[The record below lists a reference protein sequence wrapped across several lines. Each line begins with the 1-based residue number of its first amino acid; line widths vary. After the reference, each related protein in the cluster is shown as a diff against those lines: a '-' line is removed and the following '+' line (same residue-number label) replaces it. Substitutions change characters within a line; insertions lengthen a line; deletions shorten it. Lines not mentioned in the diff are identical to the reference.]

1 MASPFSHSLS
11 AVVVRSRPL
20 VQLVSSSFLA
30 TYHTLFLQWQKI
42 FLVIFI
48 VELLKFPCLLR
59 WVCGGVVD
67 RQWVI
72 ARPPWCY
79 HIDLLHILSLIKY
92 IFGDLFGTCWLF
104 VIANIS
110 PSFLHPLLMVAILK
124 PSGGGGGGSFDIR
137 HSKSD
142 VLMNRAW
149 FWSDDRKSI
158 FYILSPP
165 SDFGGNWPG
174 VFLCKNEH
182 KFLKTFKF
190 WIEFLYSFSLINV
203 LYASQCFFR
212 FQVSSYFKIF
222 V

>member
-92 IFGDLFGTCWLF
+92 TFGDLFGTCWLF

-110 PSFLHPLLMVAILK
+110 PSFLHPLLRVAIVK
-124 PSGGGGGGSFDIR
+124 PSGGGGGRLIYATQNLMFWWTGHDFDQMIGSPF
-137 HSKSD
+137 ST
-142 VLMNRAW
+142 
-149 FWSDDRKSI
+149 
-158 FYILSPP
+158 YSPP
-165 SDFGGNWPG
+165 PVILGGISLVCFCVKMN
-174 VFLCKNEH
+174 
-182 KFLKTFKF
+182 TSF
-190 WIEFLYSFSLINV
+190 WKSLNFELNSFIVSL
-203 LYASQCFFR
+203 
-212 FQVSSYFKIF
+212 
-222 V
+222 